1 MRHVRCIRSSGA
13 RAVRCSKGDRCC
25 CCRPSVFEAVRA
37 NQGDLYQLPCRG
49 SHEFFPQVKVGCRC
63 RPPTPLPPTLPRT
76 FLSLPPSTHL
86 LPPPPTTTI
95 TSIAAAAAA
104 ANPPPPVQCN
114 RSTFECPSQ
123 IISLRMPWALRER
136 KCRYNFGAGEY
147 FVFNNNGGVRAG
159 LSAGP
164 IYDDMLRKVT
174 PYKNRVRMPCHS
186 SASPP
191 APDLDR
197 FFQPLYESDVR
208 RKFLDGNSH
217 CR

>member
-86 LPPPPTTTI
+86 LPPPPTTT
-95 TSIAAAAAA
+95 TTKDRPLNA
-104 ANPPPPVQCN
+104 
-114 RSTFECPSQ
+114 
-123 IISLRMPWALRER
+123 LRKSSHGALRE
-136 KCRYNFGAGEY
+136 NE
-147 FVFNNNGGVRAG
+147 
-159 LSAGP
+159 SAGTTSVQENTWFSTTTVECVRGSAQGQSTMTCFARSRHTRTGYVCLA
-164 IYDDMLRKVT
+164 ILR
-174 PYKNRVRMPCHS
+174 H
-186 SASPP
+186 
-191 APDLDR
+191 
-197 FFQPLYESDVR
+197 R
-208 RKFLDGNSH
+208 RP
-217 CR
+217 RQI